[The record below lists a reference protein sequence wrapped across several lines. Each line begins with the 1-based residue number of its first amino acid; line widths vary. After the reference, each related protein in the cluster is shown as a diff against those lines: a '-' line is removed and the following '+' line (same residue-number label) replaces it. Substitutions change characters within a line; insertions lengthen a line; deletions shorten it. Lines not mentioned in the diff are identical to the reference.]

1 MSAKKSNTDV
11 KKPVDGATI
20 PKESRESEIR
30 RLNAAIRQ
38 AVRGMQPPE
47 RMTVS
52 EWADA
57 KRVLSAE
64 SAAETGRW
72 RTNRTPYLR
81 EIMDAFTD
89 ARTRNIVLVASSQV
103 GKSECINNMI
113 GYVIDQDPGS
123 ILFIHPT
130 TIDAKEYSK
139 LRIAPMIRDCPTL
152 RQKVADPKSRDSA
165 NTVLQKAYPGGI
177 LTLCGSTEAHAL
189 ASKPIRYVFGDERD
203 RWAASAGSEGD
214 PWLLAQARQTT
225 FYNAKSVEVS
235 TPTVKNASAIEKA
248 FVKGT
253 MEHWCSQCPACG
265 EYHEITFS
273 DVRFEYD
280 ETEVKHEK
288 TYTVKGV
295 WYVCPDCGAVST
307 ESEMKR
313 APAKWI
319 AQNPEAYTSHRT
331 RSFWLSSWVSPWS
344 SWAESVLK
352 FLQARGDSK
361 ALQVV
366 FNTRFG
372 LLWEDRGDL
381 EDEDSLMA
389 RREDYGVAPD
399 GVPVELPDGV
409 LCLTLGVDTQDD
421 RFEYECVGYGHF
433 GESWGIKKGIIMGRP
448 DTDEAWAA
456 LDDEIS
462 HVYRFAG
469 GKGLPISLTFIDEG
483 GHYTMEV
490 RRRCA
495 ERRGK
500 MVFAVKG
507 RGGSDIPY
515 ISPPRQQKIMIGGK
529 HIGNC
534 QVFEIG
540 VDAGKAKIM
549 DNLKVHTPGPKCCH
563 FPKRDD
569 YGSRFFYGLL
579 SERLVYHPD
588 KKQKFQWEK
597 IPGHERNEPLDCRNY
612 ANAACAALSP
622 NLDAIERRLKG
633 QPEPQPE
640 PKKKPEAKPERWQKQ
655 GSAFDRAAEAF
666 DRSAGAFDKYYD
678 KY

>member
-1 MSAKKSNTDV
+1 MSRKKAEKAAADPIAEAK
-11 KKPVDGATI
+11 
-20 PKESRESEIR
+20 
-30 RLNAAIRQ
+30 RLNAAVRRAVQAIR
-38 AVRGMQPPE
+38 PPE
-47 RMTVS
+47 KLTVS
-52 EWADA
+52 EWADR

-72 RTNRTPYLR
+72 RTSRTPYLK

-89 ARTRNIVLVASSQV
+89 ARVRNIVLVASSQV

-139 LRIAPMIRDCPTL
+139 LRIAPMVRDCPTL
-152 RQKVADPKSRDSA
+152 KAKVADPKSRDSA

-189 ASKPIRYVFGDERD
+189 ASNPLRYVFGDERD
-203 RWAASAGSEGD
+203 RWAASAGNEGD

-235 TPTVKNASAIEKA
+235 TPTVRSASAIEKSY
-248 FVKGT
+248 VKGT
-253 MEHWCSQCPACG
+253 RERWCSQCPHCG

-273 DVRFEYD
+273 DIRFEYD
-280 ETEVKHEK
+280 ETEIKHEK
-288 TYTVKGV
+288 TYSVNGV
-295 WYVCPDCGAVST
+295 WYVCPDCGGVSEEGT
-307 ESEMKR
+307 MKR

-319 AQNPEAYTSHRT
+319 AENPDAYASHRT

-366 FNTRFG
+366 YNTRFG

-389 RREDYGVAPD
+389 RREDYGTAPN
-399 GVPVELPDGV
+399 GQPVELPDGV
-409 LCLTLGVDTQDD
+409 LCLTMGVDTQDD
-421 RFEYECVGYGHF
+421 RFEYEVVGHGHF
-433 GESWGIKKGIIMGRP
+433 GETWGIKKGVIMGRP
-448 DTDEAWAA
+448 DTDEAWQA
-456 LDDEIS
+456 LDDVRE

-483 GHYTMEV
+483 GHFTMEV
-490 RRRCA
+490 RKRCA
-495 ERRGK
+495 ERKHK

-507 RGGSDIPY
+507 RGGSDIPFV
-515 ISPPRQQKIMIGGK
+515 SPPRQQKIMVGGK

-549 DNLKVHTPGPKCCH
+549 DNLKVQTPGAKCCH
-563 FPKRDD
+563 FPRRDD
-569 YGSRFFYGLL
+569 YGNKFFFGLL
-579 SERLVYHPD
+579 SERLVYKPE

-597 IPGHERNEPLDCRNY
+597 IPGHERNEPLDCRVY
-612 ANAACAALSP
+612 AMAAFAALSP

-633 QPEPQPE
+633 QTQPPEQT
-640 PKKKPEAKPERWQKQ
+640 KPTPAKTERRRSSFDKADD
-655 GSAFDRAAEAF
+655 AFDRV
-666 DRSAGAFDKYYD
+666 GNAFDKYYD
-678 KY
+678 RFGG